1 MVPTRV
7 LNAGLNCQQ
16 KNGKNWMNLE
26 NLKNHLMVIF
36 GRKSCLSIHSP
47 PAIDRYKFSVIL

>member
-26 NLKNHLMVIF
+26 NLKKYLMVIF
-36 GRKSCLSIHSP
+36 GRKS
-47 PAIDRYKFSVIL
+47 